1 MRRGFVFI
9 ISIFLFQGF
18 LSAQHSFDA
27 AINQLKSETQANIT
41 VNHHTGNASF
51 IQFPRENPL
60 VLEGS
65 SIIEKV
71 NSFFD
76 NYQDVFINNDATHWI
91 EKESDYDALLNT
103 HHITLLQYVNDIP
116 VFGSELKFHFDESL
130 NLTVINGRVIPYI
143 NTNLSQVIEEDIARN
158 QMIEKVSNK
167 YELSTNSSLSVK
179 DMSLYY
185 YREGTIQNRAI
196 GKDYLVYFA
205 EVSNAQGIK
214 EFVFLDAHTSKLVE
228 SYSGICQLLQRRL
241 YENNL
246 DNLIW
251 EEGDPFAGNLDVWEQ
266 KAVISTIYTY
276 NFFKNA
282 FGQISY
288 DNNDAPMLIVDESD
302 QINCPNATWNG
313 TSANFCLGVGSD
325 DVVAHEWGHAYTD
338 YTSDLIYAWQS
349 GALNEAYSDIWGE
362 TIDLINNYDDFDEDL
377 SERIA
382 CNSSERWLIGEDAS
396 GIGGTLRDMWDPNCR
411 NHPGSVLDTMYRCGD
426 GDNGGVHRNS
436 GVINHAYVLLV
447 DGGNYNDQI
456 INSIGMTKAAHIF
469 WRAQS
474 IYLNPVS
481 DFVDFADALEASCMD
496 LLGVNLESL
505 STGAALGLS
514 GESITLED
522 CLSVAAVIE
531 ATQLREVPDCDWQ
544 PLLMADAPAICE
556 ESDVVFYEDFE
567 NGLTNWTQEGLPVI
581 PSTWDFREWTIETEL
596 PDDRVGSAVFVPNA
610 IIGDCITDFEN
621 GIVRLESPVINI
633 PAGNDVYPHLSF
645 EHYIVTESRWDGGN
659 IKYNLNNQGWEILPI
674 EAFVFNPY
682 NLELNSQGNNNPMA
696 GEPAFSGRNQGSLF
710 GSWGESQVDLGVIGA
725 TGGSSLQLRWEL
737 GEDACNGGIG
747 WYVDNISVYTCNAG
761 TVANENLLTNDDV
774 LVSPNPF
781 KHQILIE
788 LGNDIQGESQIEI
801 IDISGKTIFSKNQ
814 LVTSGSSLVL
824 DELDY
829 MPLGIYIIRV
839 QVGEKF
845 FVQKI
850 VKV

>member
-1 MRRGFVFI
+1 MKKGLVFI
-9 ISIFLFQGF
+9 ISIFLFQSI
-18 LSAQHSFDA
+18 LSAQQSFDA
-27 AINQLKSETQANIT
+27 AINRLKSETQANIT
-41 VNHHTGNASF
+41 VNRHAGNASF
-51 IQFPRENPL
+51 IQFPREAPL
-60 VLEGS
+60 VLEGN

-71 NSFFD
+71 NSFFEK
-76 NYQDVFINNDATHWI
+76 YEDVFIDNDATHWI
-91 EKESDYDALLNT
+91 EKEHSNNPLLNT
-103 HHITLLQYVNDIP
+103 HHIALLQYVDDIP
-116 VFGSELKFHFDESL
+116 VFGSELKFHFDQAL
-130 NLTVINGRVIPYI
+130 NLTAINGGVFPSM
-143 NTNLSQVIEEDIARN
+143 NMSSLQVIQEDVAKDR
-158 QMIEKVSNK
+158 MMGKVSGK
-167 YELSTNSSLSVK
+167 YDLSASHSLSVVDLK
-179 DMSLYY
+179 LYY
-185 YREGTIQNRAI
+185 YREGTIQNRPV
-196 GKDYLVYFA
+196 GEDYLVYFA
-205 EVSNAQGIK
+205 EVGNGHGIK
-214 EFVFLDAHTSKLVE
+214 EFVFMDAHTGKLVE
-228 SYSGICQLLQRRL
+228 SYSGICHLLQRRL

-266 KAVISTIYTY
+266 KAIISTIYTY

-282 FGQISY
+282 FGHISY

-325 DVVAHEWGHAYTD
+325 DVVGHEWAHAYTD

-377 SERIA
+377 SERIE
-382 CNSSERWLIGEDAS
+382 CNSSERWLLGEDAS
-396 GIGGTLRDMWDPNCR
+396 GIGVLRDMWDPNCR

-447 DGGNYNDQI
+447 DGGSYNDQI

-505 STGAALGLS
+505 STATSLGLS

-531 ATQLREVPDCDWQ
+531 ATQLREAPDCDWL
-544 PLLMADAPAICE
+544 PLLMLDAPTICE
-556 ESDVVFYEDFE
+556 ESNVVFFEDFE
-567 NGLTNWTQEGLPVI
+567 DGLIGWLREGLPVN
-581 PSTWDFREWTIETEL
+581 PSSWDFREWTITLEL
-596 PDDRVGSAVFVPNA
+596 PDDREGAAIFVPNA
-610 IIGDCITDFEN
+610 VIGDCQADLEN
-621 GIVRLESPVINI
+621 GIVRLESPVIDI
-633 PAGNDVYPHLSF
+633 PGGDDMYPHLSF
-645 EHYIVTESRWDGGN
+645 EHYVATEGSWDGGN
-659 IKYNLNNQGWEILPI
+659 IKYNLDNQGWEILPT
-674 EAFVFNPY
+674 ESFVFNPY
-682 NLELNSQGNNNPMA
+682 NLELNGGGNDNPMA

-710 GSWGESQVDLGVIGA
+710 GSWGESQVDLSVVGA
-725 TGGSSLQLRWEL
+725 TGGSSIQLRWEL
-737 GEDACNGGIG
+737 GEDGCNGAVG
-747 WYVDNISVYTCNAG
+747 WFVDNISVYICNAG
-761 TVANENLLTNDDV
+761 TVANENVLTNDDISI
-774 LVSPNPF
+774 SPNPF
-781 KHQILIE
+781 EGRILIE
-788 LGNDIQGESQIEI
+788 LGNDIQGEGRIEI
-801 IDISGKTIFSKNQ
+801 IDISGKTVFSKNQ
-814 LVTSGSSLVL
+814 IMTPNSLLIL

-829 MPLGIYIIRV
+829 MSLGIYMIRV
-839 QVGEKF
+839 QIGDKF

-850 VKV
+850 VKI